1 MTEEKWVPFK
11 DLRNIKERG
20 QNTSGRWIPNDFSSK
35 LSGNRPCWKR
45 GRSRNSIVVE
55 KDSVKLSWSF
65 SAKVLANFL
74 KALPNKQISLFF
86 GPPEN
91 QQAKYLEYSHETIS
105 IFNTLDWSTF
115 VWMDLLL
122 PFDSHCFDCA
132 LLLGSHWLSQVLPP
146 VRILWRNASGSW
158 SYLLK
163 ISMDCSGVVCGWSG

>member
-1 MTEEKWVPFK
+1 MIAHQNSQEIAHVGREEGV
-11 DLRNIKERG
+11 G
-20 QNTSGRWIPNDFSSK
+20 T
-35 LSGNRPCWKR
+35 
-45 GRSRNSIVVE
+45 
-55 KDSVKLSWSF
+55 
-65 SAKVLANFL
+65 VLWWRKTLLNFL
-74 KALPNKQISLFF
+74 GVFLLKCWLTFSKHSPNKQISLFF

-122 PFDSHCFDCA
+122 PFDSHCFHCA

-146 VRILWRNASGSW
+146 VTILWRNASGSW
-158 SYLLK
+158 SYLFK